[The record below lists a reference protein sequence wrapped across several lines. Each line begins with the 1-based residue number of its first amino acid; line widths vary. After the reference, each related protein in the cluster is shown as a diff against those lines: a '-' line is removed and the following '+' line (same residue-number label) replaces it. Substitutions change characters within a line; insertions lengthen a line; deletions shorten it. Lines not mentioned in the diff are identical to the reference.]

1 MTVLQLAVGAL
12 TLLTNAFFV
21 GAEFALI
28 SVRRSQIEPRAKAG
42 DTRARMTMWALE
54 HLSAMMAT
62 AQLGIT
68 VSSLV
73 LGAVAEP
80 AIAHLLE
87 PAFEAAHVPHGLVH
101 PIAFVIALSA
111 ATYLHMLIGEMV
123 PKNIAL
129 AAPVPTALLL
139 GPPLVALTRALR
151 PVVFGINAFA
161 NTLLKLL
168 RVEPKDEVE
177 AVFTDDQLARM
188 VVDSSAAGLLS
199 PADGERLRDALEL
212 GTRPVGEI
220 LVPVP
225 RMHTVGH
232 TVTPG
237 RTGADRRRGGL
248 LPLPRQ
254 RPERQP
260 PGLPAHQGHPRGRLP
275 RPALPARGAAPGHPG
290 PHRHP
295 AGRHPDRPAGRR
307 QPPGRGHRR
316 HGRRPR
322 VRDHGGRPVRAGRPG
337 ARDGL
342 TGRPSRDG
350 RPACAG
356 LSSRRSCSTSRPS
369 GCPRRRRRCR
379 SRTATAGRRH
389 RALRCR

>member
-1 MTVLQLAVGAL
+1 MTVLQLAIGAL

-28 SVRRSQIEPRAKAG
+28 SVRRSQIEPRAREG
-42 DTRARMTMWALE
+42 NTRARMTLWGLQ

-87 PAFEAAHVPHGLVH
+87 PGFEAAHIPHGLVH
-101 PIAFVIALSA
+101 PIAFVIALTL

-188 VVDSSAAGLLS
+188 VVDSSEAGLLS
-199 PADGERLRDALEL
+199 AADGERLRDALEL

-220 LVPVP
+220 LVPAQKM
-225 RMHTVGH
+225 RTVDAS
-232 TVTPG
+232 VTPARLERVAAEAG
-237 RTGADRRRGGL
+237 YSRFPVTGPEGALLGYLHIKDTLGVADR
-248 LPLPRQ
+248 
-254 RPERQP
+254 
-260 PGLPAHQGHPRGRLP
+260 
-275 RPALPARGAAPGHPG
+275 
-290 PHRHP
+290 
-295 AGRHPDRPAGRR
+295 DRPF
-307 QPPGRGHRR
+307 PGEALH
-316 HGRRPR
+316 PVTR
-322 VRDHGGRPVRAGRPG
+322 VRIDTPL
-337 ARDGL
+337 DDTL
-342 TGRPSRDG
+342 T
-350 RPACAG
+350 
-356 LSSRRSCSTSRPS
+356 
-369 GCPRRRRRCR
+369 
-379 SRTATAGRRH
+379 
-389 RALRCR
+389 ALRAEGSHLAAVLGEGGKVIGFVTMDDVLSELVGPAPADA